1 MNSFVMNWLSP
12 AYVRSCAV
20 TTEECTKKGVFLPR
34 RYFTIFAH
42 RDILNSPIFNL
53 SPIAGI
59 QTSLA
64 HPRIFGEKYAP
75 STERPSSEEVFPG
88 GLRQPFTEAVICP
101 YSGCP
106 FSTDDGEAMK
116 RHQQETRHPGWGR
129 CEEKPVD
136 KKWICPKEVCGASFF
151 GLGPSLP
158 SYDGPLK
165 ATRVHRMPLWGRQEH
180 PPKEAHEGE
189 RA

>member
-59 QTSLA
+59 QRSLVNKG
-64 HPRIFGEKYAP
+64 IFGKKYTP
-75 STERPSSEEVFPG
+75 IRKRPSPEEVFPG
-88 GLRQPFTEAVICP
+88 GLRAAPHGSCNLSLQWLPVLHRRWR
-101 YSGCP
+101 G
-106 FSTDDGEAMK
+106 D
-116 RHQQETRHPGWGR
+116 ETPPTGDQAPWM
-129 CEEKPVD
+129 
-136 KKWICPKEVCGASFF
+136 GA
-151 GLGPSLP
+151 LRR
-158 SYDGPLK
+158 K
-165 ATRVHRMPLWGRQEH
+165 TR
-180 PPKEAHEGE
+180 
-189 RA
+189 

>member
-1 MNSFVMNWLSP
+1 MNSFVINWLSP

-75 STERPSSEEVFPG
+75 CTERPSSEEVFPG
-88 GLRQPFTEAVICP
+88 GLRAAPHGSRNLSLQWLPVLHRRWR
-101 YSGCP
+101 G
-106 FSTDDGEAMK
+106 D
-116 RHQQETRHPGWGR
+116 ETPPTGDQA
-129 CEEKPVD
+129 P
-136 KKWICPKEVCGASFF
+136 CPKEVCGASF
-151 GLGPSLP
+151 LAWDHLYRHMMVQSRNSLALP
-158 SYDGPLK
+158 TSAYGFYSVRYYHKQSTLCSFVAFVAFFEK
-165 ATRVHRMPLWGRQEH
+165 T
-180 PPKEAHEGE
+180 K
-189 RA
+189 